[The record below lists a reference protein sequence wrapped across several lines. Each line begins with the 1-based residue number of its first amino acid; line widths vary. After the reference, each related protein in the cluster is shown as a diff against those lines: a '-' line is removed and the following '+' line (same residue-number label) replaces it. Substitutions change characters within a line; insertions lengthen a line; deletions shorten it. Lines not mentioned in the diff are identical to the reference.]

1 MSEPVARHR
10 PKMYPPPE
18 FPPRRAKLFGRTPPV
33 VFPVILGLL
42 GLVLALR
49 AGLAAAALP
58 AGPADLLAGVAVALW
73 VFAVVAYGAKLLRR
87 PGAIMEDLRVLPARG
102 GIAAATMGGMAVAAI
117 VAPFAPTLGWTV
129 LVVALVAHVSHAALL
144 LVLLWRLPAEAR
156 VMNPTFHMTLVGP
169 IVGGIAAAALG
180 NPVLA
185 SLLFVATLP
194 IAAVIWAISILRLR
208 TDQPPAPL
216 RPLLAIHLA
225 PAAVLASVAGVIGQ
239 DRYELALLVFALIIA
254 AGLLV
259 KLRWIMAA
267 GMSPLWGAFSFP
279 LAALTGAML
288 GRGGA
293 WAVPGLAMLAV
304 SLATIPALVWLVLK
318 DWPGGKLAAR
328 TNAAEA

>member
-18 FPPRRAKLFGRTPPV
+18 FPPRRAKLFARTPPV
-33 VFPVILGLL
+33 AFSVILGLL

-73 VFAVVAYGAKLLRR
+73 VFAVVAYGTKLMRR
-87 PGAIMEDLRVLPARG
+87 PGTIMEDLRVLPARG

-117 VAPFAPTLGWTV
+117 VAPFAPTLGWAV
-129 LVVALVAHVSHAALL
+129 LVVALVAHVGHAVLL
-144 LVLLWRLPAEAR
+144 LVLLWRLPPEAR

-239 DRYELALLVFALIIA
+239 DRYELALLILALIIA
-254 AGLLV
+254 AGLVLR
-259 KLRWIMAA
+259 LRWIMAA

-293 WAVPGLAMLAV
+293 WAVPGLAMLAL

>member
-1 MSEPVARHR
+1 MSGPVAQHR

-18 FPPRRAKLFGRTPPV
+18 FPPRRAKLFARTPPV

-49 AGLAAAALP
+49 VGLGVAGLPTA
-58 AGPADLLAGVAVALW
+58 PADVLAGVAVGLW
-73 VFAVVAYGAKLLRR
+73 AFAILAYATKLLRR
-87 PGAIMEDLRVLPARG
+87 PGTIMEDLRVLPARG

-117 VAPFAPTLGWTV
+117 IAPFAPSAGWAV
-129 LVVALVAHVSHAALL
+129 LVVSLAAHVIHAALL
-144 LVLLWRLPAEAR
+144 LWLLSRLPPEAR

-169 IVGGIAAAALG
+169 IVGGIAAVGLG
-180 NPVLA
+180 SLTLA

-194 IAAVIWAISILRLR
+194 IAAVIWSISILRLQ

-225 PAAVLASVAGVIGQ
+225 PAAVLASVAGLIGQ

-254 AGLLV
+254 AGLLIR
-259 KLRWIMAA
+259 LRWIMAA

-288 GRGGA
+288 NRGGA
-293 WAVPGLAMLAV
+293 WAMPGLAMLAL

-318 DWPGGKLAAR
+318 EWPGGKLAAR